1 MTPQA
6 NHLLRAFSELSA
18 QGQLEVLAYVL
29 DIKDKEEHERPT
41 ARSGIMTLVPSR
53 SEKEPKNK

>member
-29 DIKDKEEHERPT
+29 DIKDREGHERPT
-41 ARSGIMTLVPSR
+41 ARRI
-53 SEKEPKNK
+53 